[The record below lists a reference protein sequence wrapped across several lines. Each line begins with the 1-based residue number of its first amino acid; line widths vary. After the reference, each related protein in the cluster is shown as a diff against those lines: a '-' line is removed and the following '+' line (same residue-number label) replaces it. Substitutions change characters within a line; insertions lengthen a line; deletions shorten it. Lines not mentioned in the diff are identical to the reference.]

1 MATNKNQ
8 PDSAKALLALGKRVA
23 KALRDS
29 DPEVVDL
36 LDEYT
41 EAFDIWRGSW
51 ARGGKQLSARDREVG
66 ERIAEQ
72 HAGVIELT
80 ESMLQTVEQSLKDL
94 RGWSK
99 GIRAYMDHF
108 PKQVS
113 TMRTRKG

>member
-8 PDSAKALLALGKRVA
+8 GESAKEVLALGRRVV

-29 DPEVVDL
+29 DPEVLEV

-41 EAFDIWRGSW
+41 RAFDVWRSAW
-51 ARGGKQLSARDREVG
+51 APPGAQLSARDRELG

-72 HAGVIELT
+72 HATVVELT
-80 ESMLQTVEQSLKDL
+80 ESMLRSVEQSLREL

>member
-8 PDSAKALLALGKRVA
+8 AQLARELYALGKRAV
-23 KALRDS
+23 KALRES
-29 DPEVVDL
+29 DPEGLDL

-41 EAFDIWRGSW
+41 AAFDTWRTSW
-51 ARGGKQLSARDREVG
+51 APRGTQLSARDRELG

-72 HAGVIELT
+72 HATVVALT
-80 ESMLQTVEQSLKDL
+80 ESMLRTVEQSLREL